1 MQLRGDAD
9 DALGEQPVSDDKQVE
24 TTCRIILKLCP
35 IRGRVGLGL
44 GGGLVPNIQ
53 KWMKWGRLFLSAK
66 IFGKQKWIL

>member
-44 GGGLVPNIQ
+44 GGGT
-53 KWMKWGRLFLSAK
+53 GAK
-66 IFGKQKWIL
+66 YSEVDEMGKTFFVS